1 MKIIKLENQ
10 KNDSFFEAECFLHI
24 GEAEEDKNY
33 VAFDLRR
40 EDDPLYSCS
49 YYDFEKEKG
58 DKIFHCFDGQDYSW
72 KCYENEVTNDEKLK
86 NEIDYL
92 KTRDRKEN
100 IKIKILEADLH
111 EANDVKR
118 VMNNIIAGFKGQLQ
132 TIPYKLAPLI
142 IGVENLG
149 ELQEIISDNINS
161 ILKEL
166 SEYDRNKFI
175 KNKEYIIEDDE
186 EEE

>member
-1 MKIIKLENQ
+1 MINKLDFDETIKIRELAEILGISERQIQRLTKDDVIK
-10 KNDSFFEAECFLHI
+10 KNDKGKYLFYKSVRSYI
-24 GEAEEDKNY
+24 DY
-33 VAFDLRR
+33 LR
-40 EDDPLYSCS
+40 ELESTPQQLQ
-49 YYDFEKEKG
+49 E
-58 DKIFHCFDGQDYSW
+58 
-72 KCYENEVTNDEKLK
+72 EKLK

>member
-1 MKIIKLENQ
+1 MINKLDFDETIKIRELAEILGISERLESTPQ
-10 KNDSFFEAECFLHI
+10 QLQE
-24 GEAEEDKNY
+24 
-33 VAFDLRR
+33 
-40 EDDPLYSCS
+40 
-49 YYDFEKEKG
+49 
-58 DKIFHCFDGQDYSW
+58 
-72 KCYENEVTNDEKLK
+72 EKLK

-92 KTRDRKEN
+92 KTRDRKEK
-100 IKIKILEADLH
+100 IKIKILESDLH

-132 TIPYKLAPLI
+132 TMPYKLAPLV

-161 ILKEL
+161 VLKEL
-166 SEYDRNKFI
+166 SEYDRSKFM

>member
-1 MKIIKLENQ
+1 MINKLDFDETIKIRELAEILGISERQIQRLTKDGVIK
-10 KNDSFFEAECFLHI
+10 KNDKGKYLFYKSVRSYI
-24 GEAEEDKNY
+24 DY
-33 VAFDLRR
+33 LR
-40 EDDPLYSCS
+40 ELEGTPQQLQ
-49 YYDFEKEKG
+49 E
-58 DKIFHCFDGQDYSW
+58 
-72 KCYENEVTNDEKLK
+72 EKLK

-149 ELQEIISDNINS
+149 ELQEIISDNINN